1 MLLRIHPIW
10 SYAAMNFEAFPSI
23 AHRDKD
29 GLCLENSSDNLQK
42 SLATSFADA
51 AIPSEAGLRT
61 TLLANDPIRHLKIL
75 TAIDDELSH
84 ARSFSISVAFITK
97 SGIAPLLL
105 TLQRLA
111 AKGVHGRILTTDY
124 LYFTEPGALR
134 QLLALPNLEVRF
146 FRTQGAAG
154 FHTKGYIF
162 HSSNN
167 LLRIIIGSSN
177 LTLSALTTNRE
188 WNTRIVACERG
199 ELAQSIL
206 AEFDALWSDAASRD
220 AALEMEAY
228 EQEYRQLGTAQLEAR
243 KAAVN
248 AQPTIKPGCAEPNSM
263 QQAFLARLKALRS
276 NGAERALLISATGTG
291 KTFAAAFAVRD
302 AIAQFQRTHSADTPR
317 DRECRHS
324 QRFRMLFIVHREQI
338 ARQALKSFRIVLGD
352 AAGSFGLLSGNEKAS
367 ECDFVFATMQTLA
380 KTAVLQAF
388 PKDAFAFII
397 IDEVHRAGAPSYQRI
412 MNWFKPAFW
421 LGMTGSPERTDGFDI
436 FKLFDHVIAHEIRLS
451 EALEENLLTP
461 FHYFGLSAGTEDET
475 GEGAGQLPDFTNPN
489 WPERIEHVIHQA
501 EYFGSCGDR
510 VKGLIIAGSLEE
522 ARAAAA
528 AFTRA
533 GHPAIALD
541 GQTAQDEREAAIERL
556 THGMGPNRLEYI
568 ATVDIFNEGVDIPEV
583 NQILMLRR
591 TESAIV
597 FVQQLGRGLRRAAD
611 KEYVIVLDFIGN
623 YEKNYLIATALS
635 DDRSYSKEKLRRFVT
650 TGAERIPGASSI
662 HFDEVARS
670 RIYRAIDSASLNSVR
685 LLLDAYKLLKYKLGR
700 IPELADFEEHAS
712 IDASKFLL
720 RKGSSYYVF
729 LVKYEPDYSERL
741 SDAAVK
747 RLRWCSN
754 HLGSALR
761 PSEALVL
768 QAVLEGR
775 SDLRAALI
783 EKLSAEPYSFKAS
796 PAHLRNVE
804 CVMTAKFERTANDVK
819 RNAGCEVIEAFDD
832 VEDGKRVRRW
842 RVNPQFVCA
851 LADEPSF
858 RRRLELLTDFVLNR
872 CRARANHR
880 WEDTFLLLGSTYTYE
895 DVCRLLDW
903 DRNITSINIGGY
915 FYDEKTQ
922 TFPIFINY
930 EKQAGAIAYA
940 DRFIS
945 PAELISLSKV
955 NRQIDSQDAQRMT
968 QKGQYASIRILL
980 FVRRSKEDD
989 EAKAF
994 YFLGAMHAAAA
1005 PQPVRLANG
1014 QSAFEMHWRL
1024 ETPVEEGLYEYLTGR
1039 RG

>member
-10 SYAAMNFEAFPSI
+10 SYAAMNFETFPSA

-29 GLCLENSSDNLQK
+29 GLFLENSSENFQK

-84 ARSFSISVAFITK
+84 ASSFSISVAFITK

-134 QLLALPNLEVRF
+134 QLLALPNLEVRI
-146 FRTQGAAG
+146 FRTQGATG

-199 ELAQSIL
+199 EFAQSIL
-206 AEFDALWSDAASRD
+206 AEFDSLWSDAASRD

-228 EQEYRQLGTAQLEAR
+228 EREYRQLGAAQLEAR

-302 AIAQFQRTHSADTPR
+302 AIAQFQRTHSADAPAE
-317 DRECRHS
+317 RESRHS

-367 ECDFVFATMQTLA
+367 GCDFVFATMQTLA

-397 IDEVHRAGAPSYQRI
+397 IDEAHRAGAKSYQCI

-421 LGMTGSPERTDGFDI
+421 LGMTGSPERTDGFEI
-436 FKLFDHVIAHEIRLS
+436 FDLFDHVIAHEIRLS

-461 FHYFGLSAGTEDET
+461 FHYFGLSAGTED
-475 GEGAGQLPDFTNPN
+475 D
-489 WPERIEHVIHQA
+489 
-501 EYFGSCGDR
+501 FGSCGDR
-510 VKGLIIAGSLEE
+510 VKGLIFAGSLEE
-522 ARAAAA
+522 ARAVAA
-528 AFTRA
+528 AFTSA

-541 GQTAQDEREAAIERL
+541 GQTTQDEREAAIERL
-556 THGMGPNRLEYI
+556 THGMGPKRLEYI

-670 RIYRAIDSASLNSVR
+670 RIYRAIDSASLNSDP

-720 RKGSSYYVF
+720 RKGLSYYDF
-729 LVKYEPDYSERL
+729 LVKHEPDYSEHL

-754 HLGSALR
+754 RLGSALR

-768 QAVLEGR
+768 QAVLEGQ

-783 EKLSAEPYSFKAS
+783 EKLSAEPYNFTAS

-804 CVMTAKFERTANDVK
+804 CVMTAKFERKTDDVE

-842 RVNPQFVCA
+842 RADPQFVCS

-858 RRRLELLTDFVLNR
+858 RRRLESLTDFVLNR

-880 WEDTFLLLGSTYTYE
+880 WEDTFLLLGSTYTYD
-895 DVCRLLDW
+895 DVCLLLDW
-903 DRNITSINIGGY
+903 DRNKTSIIGGY
-915 FYDEKTQ
+915 FYDEQTQ

-945 PAELISLSKV
+945 PAELISLSKG
-955 NRQIDSQDAQRMT
+955 NRQIDSKDAQRMT

-980 FVRRSKEDD
+980 FVRRSKSDN

-1014 QSAFEMHWRL
+1014 KSAFEMHWRL

>member
-1 MLLRIHPIW
+1 
-10 SYAAMNFEAFPSI
+10 
-23 AHRDKD
+23 
-29 GLCLENSSDNLQK
+29 
-42 SLATSFADA
+42 
-51 AIPSEAGLRT
+51 
-61 TLLANDPIRHLKIL
+61 
-75 TAIDDELSH
+75 
-84 ARSFSISVAFITK
+84 
-97 SGIAPLLL
+97 
-105 TLQRLA
+105 
-111 AKGVHGRILTTDY
+111 
-124 LYFTEPGALR
+124 
-134 QLLALPNLEVRF
+134 
-146 FRTQGAAG
+146 
-154 FHTKGYIF
+154 
-162 HSSNN
+162 
-167 LLRIIIGSSN
+167 
-177 LTLSALTTNRE
+177 
-188 WNTRIVACERG
+188 
-199 ELAQSIL
+199 
-206 AEFDALWSDAASRD
+206 
-220 AALEMEAY
+220 
-228 EQEYRQLGTAQLEAR
+228 
-243 KAAVN
+243 
-248 AQPTIKPGCAEPNSM
+248 
-263 QQAFLARLKALRS
+263 
-276 NGAERALLISATGTG
+276 
-291 KTFAAAFAVRD
+291 
-302 AIAQFQRTHSADTPR
+302 
-317 DRECRHS
+317 
-324 QRFRMLFIVHREQI
+324 
-338 ARQALKSFRIVLGD
+338 
-352 AAGSFGLLSGNEKAS
+352 
-367 ECDFVFATMQTLA
+367 MQTLA
-380 KTAVLQAF
+380 KTAVLHTF

-412 MNWFKPAFW
+412 MNWFRPAFW

-475 GEGAGQLPDFTNPN
+475 GEEAGQLPDFTNPN
-489 WPERIEHVIHQA
+489 WPERIQHVIDQA

-510 VKGLIIAGSLEE
+510 VKGLIFAGSLEE

-528 AFTRA
+528 AFTSA
-533 GHPAIALD
+533 GHPAIALG

-662 HFDEVARS
+662 HFDEVARN

-720 RKGSSYYVF
+720 RKRSSYYDF
-729 LVKYEPDYSERL
+729 LVQYEPDYSERL

-754 HLGSALR
+754 RLGSALR

-768 QAVLEGR
+768 QAALEGR

-783 EKLSAEPYSFKAS
+783 EKLSAEPYNFKAS

-804 CVMTAKFERTANDVK
+804 CVMTAKFERTLNDIK
-819 RNAGCEVIEAFDD
+819 RNAGCEVIEALDD
-832 VEDGKRVRRW
+832 VEDGKKVRRW
-842 RVNPQFVCA
+842 RADPQFVCS

-858 RRRLELLTDFVLNR
+858 RRHLESLTHFVLNR
-872 CRARANHR
+872 CRACESHR

-968 QKGQYASIRILL
+968 QKGQYAAIRILL
-980 FVRRSKEDD
+980 FVRRSKDDD

>member
-1 MLLRIHPIW
+1 
-10 SYAAMNFEAFPSI
+10 
-23 AHRDKD
+23 
-29 GLCLENSSDNLQK
+29 
-42 SLATSFADA
+42 
-51 AIPSEAGLRT
+51 
-61 TLLANDPIRHLKIL
+61 
-75 TAIDDELSH
+75 
-84 ARSFSISVAFITK
+84 
-97 SGIAPLLL
+97 
-105 TLQRLA
+105 
-111 AKGVHGRILTTDY
+111 
-124 LYFTEPGALR
+124 
-134 QLLALPNLEVRF
+134 
-146 FRTQGAAG
+146 
-154 FHTKGYIF
+154 
-162 HSSNN
+162 
-167 LLRIIIGSSN
+167 
-177 LTLSALTTNRE
+177 
-188 WNTRIVACERG
+188 
-199 ELAQSIL
+199 
-206 AEFDALWSDAASRD
+206 
-220 AALEMEAY
+220 
-228 EQEYRQLGTAQLEAR
+228 
-243 KAAVN
+243 
-248 AQPTIKPGCAEPNSM
+248 
-263 QQAFLARLKALRS
+263 
-276 NGAERALLISATGTG
+276 
-291 KTFAAAFAVRD
+291 
-302 AIAQFQRTHSADTPR
+302 
-317 DRECRHS
+317 
-324 QRFRMLFIVHREQI
+324 
-338 ARQALKSFRIVLGD
+338 
-352 AAGSFGLLSGNEKAS
+352 
-367 ECDFVFATMQTLA
+367 
-380 KTAVLQAF
+380 
-388 PKDAFAFII
+388 
-397 IDEVHRAGAPSYQRI
+397 
-412 MNWFKPAFW
+412 
-421 LGMTGSPERTDGFDI
+421 
-436 FKLFDHVIAHEIRLS
+436 
-451 EALEENLLTP
+451 
-461 FHYFGLSAGTEDET
+461 
-475 GEGAGQLPDFTNPN
+475 
-489 WPERIEHVIHQA
+489 
-501 EYFGSCGDR
+501 
-510 VKGLIIAGSLEE
+510 
-522 ARAAAA
+522 
-528 AFTRA
+528 
-533 GHPAIALD
+533 
-541 GQTAQDEREAAIERL
+541 
-556 THGMGPNRLEYI
+556 
-568 ATVDIFNEGVDIPEV
+568 
-583 NQILMLRR
+583 MLRR

-720 RKGSSYYVF
+720 RKGSSYYDF

>member
-1 MLLRIHPIW
+1 
-10 SYAAMNFEAFPSI
+10 
-23 AHRDKD
+23 
-29 GLCLENSSDNLQK
+29 
-42 SLATSFADA
+42 
-51 AIPSEAGLRT
+51 
-61 TLLANDPIRHLKIL
+61 
-75 TAIDDELSH
+75 
-84 ARSFSISVAFITK
+84 
-97 SGIAPLLL
+97 
-105 TLQRLA
+105 
-111 AKGVHGRILTTDY
+111 
-124 LYFTEPGALR
+124 
-134 QLLALPNLEVRF
+134 
-146 FRTQGAAG
+146 
-154 FHTKGYIF
+154 
-162 HSSNN
+162 
-167 LLRIIIGSSN
+167 
-177 LTLSALTTNRE
+177 
-188 WNTRIVACERG
+188 
-199 ELAQSIL
+199 
-206 AEFDALWSDAASRD
+206 
-220 AALEMEAY
+220 
-228 EQEYRQLGTAQLEAR
+228 
-243 KAAVN
+243 
-248 AQPTIKPGCAEPNSM
+248 
-263 QQAFLARLKALRS
+263 
-276 NGAERALLISATGTG
+276 
-291 KTFAAAFAVRD
+291 
-302 AIAQFQRTHSADTPR
+302 
-317 DRECRHS
+317 
-324 QRFRMLFIVHREQI
+324 MLFIVHREQI

-380 KTAVLQAF
+380 KTAVLHTF

-412 MNWFKPAFW
+412 MNWFRPAFW

-475 GEGAGQLPDFTNPN
+475 GEEAGQLPDFTNPN
-489 WPERIEHVIHQA
+489 WPERIQHVIDQA

-510 VKGLIIAGSLEE
+510 VKGLIFAGSLEE

-528 AFTRA
+528 AFTSA
-533 GHPAIALD
+533 GHPAIALG

-662 HFDEVARS
+662 HFDEVARN

-720 RKGSSYYVF
+720 RKRSSYYDF
-729 LVKYEPDYSERL
+729 LVQYEPDYSERL

-754 HLGSALR
+754 RLGSALR

-768 QAVLEGR
+768 QAALEGR

-783 EKLSAEPYSFKAS
+783 EKLSAEPYNFKVS

-804 CVMTAKFERTANDVK
+804 CVMTAKFERTLNDIK
-819 RNAGCEVIEAFDD
+819 RNAGCEVIEALDD
-832 VEDGKRVRRW
+832 VEDGKKVRRW
-842 RVNPQFVCA
+842 RADPQFVCS

-858 RRRLELLTDFVLNR
+858 RRHLESLTHFVLNR
-872 CRARANHR
+872 CRACESHR

-968 QKGQYASIRILL
+968 QKGQYAAIRILL
-980 FVRRSKEDD
+980 FVRRSKDDD

>member
-10 SYAAMNFEAFPSI
+10 SYAAMNFEAFPL
-23 AHRDKD
+23 AADRDKD
-29 GLCLENSSDNLQK
+29 GLFLENSSENLQK

-134 QLLALPNLEVRF
+134 QLLALPNLEVRI

-206 AEFDALWSDAASRD
+206 AEFDSLWSDAASRD
-220 AALEMEAY
+220 AALEMDTY
-228 EQEYRQLGTAQLEAR
+228 EREYRQLGAAQLEAR

-263 QQAFLARLKALRS
+263 QQAFLARLKDLRS
-276 NGAERALLISATGTG
+276 EGKKRALLISATGTG

-302 AIAQFQRTHSADTPR
+302 AIAQFQRAHSADAPAER
-317 DRECRHS
+317 KSRNS

-338 ARQALKSFRIVLGD
+338 ARQALKSFRIVLGN

-397 IDEVHRAGAPSYQRI
+397 IDEAHRAGASSYRRI
-412 MNWFKPAFW
+412 MDWFKPAFW
-421 LGMTGSPERTDGFDI
+421 LGMTGSPERTDGFEI
-436 FKLFDHVIAHEIRLS
+436 FDLFDHVIAHEIRLS
-451 EALEENLLTP
+451 DALKENLLTP

-475 GEGAGQLPDFTNPN
+475 GERAGQLPDFTNPN
-489 WPERIEHVIHQA
+489 WRERIEHVIDQA

-510 VKGLIIAGSLEE
+510 VKGLIFAGSLEE
-522 ARAAAA
+522 ARAVAA

-556 THGMGPNRLEYI
+556 THGMVEYI

-670 RIYRAIDSASLNSVR
+670 RIYRAIDSASLNSDP
-685 LLLDAYKLLKYKLGR
+685 LLLDAYKLLKDKLGR
-700 IPELADFEEHAS
+700 IPELADFEKYGS

-720 RKGSSYYVF
+720 WKGLSYYDF

-754 HLGSALR
+754 RLGSALR

-768 QAVLEGR
+768 QAVLKGC

-783 EKLSAEPYSFKAS
+783 EKLSAAPYSFKAS

-804 CVMTAKFERTANDVK
+804 CVMTAKFERTTEDVK

-842 RVNPQFVCA
+842 RADPQFFCA
-851 LADEPSF
+851 LADEPLF
-858 RRRLELLTDFVLNR
+858 RRHLESLTHFVLDR
-872 CRARANHR
+872 CRACASHR
-880 WEDTFLLLGSTYTYE
+880 WEDTFLLLGSTYTYG

-903 DRNITSINIGGY
+903 DRDSTSTIGGY
-915 FYDEKTQ
+915 LYDEKTQ

-930 EKQAGAIAYA
+930 EKQVGAIAYA

-945 PAELISLSKV
+945 PAELISLSKG
-955 NRQIDSQDAQRMT
+955 NRQIDSLDAQRMT

-980 FVRRSKEDD
+980 FVRRSKSDNK
-989 EAKAF
+989 AKAF

-1014 QSAFEMHWRL
+1014 KSAFEMHWRL

>member
-10 SYAAMNFEAFPSI
+10 SYAAMNFETFPSA

-29 GLCLENSSDNLQK
+29 GLFLENSSENFQK

-84 ARSFSISVAFITK
+84 ASSFSISVAFITK

-134 QLLALPNLEVRF
+134 QLLALPNLEVRI
-146 FRTQGAAG
+146 FRTQGATG

-199 ELAQSIL
+199 EFAQSIL
-206 AEFDALWSDAASRD
+206 AEFDSLWSDAASRD

-228 EQEYRQLGTAQLEAR
+228 EREYRQLGAAQLEAR

-302 AIAQFQRTHSADTPR
+302 AIAQFQRTHSADAPAE
-317 DRECRHS
+317 RESRHS

-367 ECDFVFATMQTLA
+367 GCDFVFATMQTLA

-397 IDEVHRAGAPSYQRI
+397 IDEAHRAGAKSYQCI

-421 LGMTGSPERTDGFDI
+421 LGMTGSPERTDGFEI
-436 FKLFDHVIAHEIRLS
+436 FDLFDHVIAHEIRLS

-475 GEGAGQLPDFTNPN
+475 GKGAGQLPDFTNPN

-510 VKGLIIAGSLEE
+510 VKGLIFAGSLEE
-522 ARAAAA
+522 ARAVAA
-528 AFTRA
+528 AFTSA

-541 GQTAQDEREAAIERL
+541 GQTTQDEREAAIERL
-556 THGMGPNRLEYI
+556 THGMGPKRLEYI
-568 ATVDIFNEGVDIPEV
+568 ATVDIPEV

-670 RIYRAIDSASLNSVR
+670 RIYRAIDSASLNSDP

-720 RKGSSYYVF
+720 RKGLSYYDF
-729 LVKYEPDYSERL
+729 LVKHEPDYSEHL

-754 HLGSALR
+754 RLGSALR

-768 QAVLEGR
+768 QAVLEGQ

-783 EKLSAEPYSFKAS
+783 EKLSAEPYNFTAS

-804 CVMTAKFERTANDVK
+804 CVMTAKFERKTDDVE

-842 RVNPQFVCA
+842 RADPQFVCS

-858 RRRLELLTDFVLNR
+858 RRRLESLTDFVLNR

-880 WEDTFLLLGSTYTYE
+880 WEDTFLLLGSTYTYD
-895 DVCRLLDW
+895 DVCLLLDW
-903 DRNITSINIGGY
+903 DRNKTSIIGGY
-915 FYDEKTQ
+915 FYDEQTQ

-945 PAELISLSKV
+945 PAELISLSKG
-955 NRQIDSQDAQRMT
+955 NRQIDSKDAQRMT

-980 FVRRSKEDD
+980 FVRRSKSDN

-1014 QSAFEMHWRL
+1014 KSAFEMHWRL

>member
-1 MLLRIHPIW
+1 
-10 SYAAMNFEAFPSI
+10 
-23 AHRDKD
+23 
-29 GLCLENSSDNLQK
+29 
-42 SLATSFADA
+42 
-51 AIPSEAGLRT
+51 
-61 TLLANDPIRHLKIL
+61 
-75 TAIDDELSH
+75 
-84 ARSFSISVAFITK
+84 
-97 SGIAPLLL
+97 
-105 TLQRLA
+105 
-111 AKGVHGRILTTDY
+111 
-124 LYFTEPGALR
+124 
-134 QLLALPNLEVRF
+134 
-146 FRTQGAAG
+146 
-154 FHTKGYIF
+154 
-162 HSSNN
+162 
-167 LLRIIIGSSN
+167 
-177 LTLSALTTNRE
+177 
-188 WNTRIVACERG
+188 
-199 ELAQSIL
+199 
-206 AEFDALWSDAASRD
+206 
-220 AALEMEAY
+220 
-228 EQEYRQLGTAQLEAR
+228 
-243 KAAVN
+243 
-248 AQPTIKPGCAEPNSM
+248 
-263 QQAFLARLKALRS
+263 
-276 NGAERALLISATGTG
+276 
-291 KTFAAAFAVRD
+291 
-302 AIAQFQRTHSADTPR
+302 
-317 DRECRHS
+317 
-324 QRFRMLFIVHREQI
+324 
-338 ARQALKSFRIVLGD
+338 
-352 AAGSFGLLSGNEKAS
+352 
-367 ECDFVFATMQTLA
+367 
-380 KTAVLQAF
+380 
-388 PKDAFAFII
+388 
-397 IDEVHRAGAPSYQRI
+397 
-412 MNWFKPAFW
+412 
-421 LGMTGSPERTDGFDI
+421 
-436 FKLFDHVIAHEIRLS
+436 
-451 EALEENLLTP
+451 
-461 FHYFGLSAGTEDET
+461 
-475 GEGAGQLPDFTNPN
+475 
-489 WPERIEHVIHQA
+489 
-501 EYFGSCGDR
+501 
-510 VKGLIIAGSLEE
+510 
-522 ARAAAA
+522 
-528 AFTRA
+528 
-533 GHPAIALD
+533 
-541 GQTAQDEREAAIERL
+541 
-556 THGMGPNRLEYI
+556 MGPNRLEYI

-720 RKGSSYYVF
+720 RKGSSYYDF
-729 LVKYEPDYSERL
+729 LVQYEPDYSERL

-754 HLGSALR
+754 RLGSALR

-783 EKLSAEPYSFKAS
+783 EKLSAKPYSFKAS

-819 RNAGCEVIEAFDD
+819 RNAGCEVIEALDD

-842 RVNPQFVCA
+842 RADPQFVCS
-851 LADEPSF
+851 LADEPPF
-858 RRRLELLTDFVLNR
+858 RRHLESLTHFVLNR
-872 CRARANHR
+872 CRACESHR

-915 FYDEKTQ
+915 FYDEKTR

-980 FVRRSKEDD
+980 FVRRSKDDD

>member
-1 MLLRIHPIW
+1 
-10 SYAAMNFEAFPSI
+10 MNFETFPSA

-29 GLCLENSSDNLQK
+29 GLFLENSSENFQK

-84 ARSFSISVAFITK
+84 ASSFSISVAFITK

-111 AKGVHGRILTTDY
+111 AEGVHGRILTTDY

-134 QLLALPNLEVRF
+134 QLLALPNLEVRI

-206 AEFDALWSDAASRD
+206 AEFDSLWSDAASRD

-228 EQEYRQLGTAQLEAR
+228 EREYRQLGAAQLEAR

-302 AIAQFQRTHSADTPR
+302 AIAQFQRTPSAHAPR

-367 ECDFVFATMQTLA
+367 GCDFVFATMQTLA

-397 IDEVHRAGAPSYQRI
+397 IDEVHRAGAESYQRI

-475 GEGAGQLPDFTNPN
+475 GEGAG
-489 WPERIEHVIHQA
+489 
-501 EYFGSCGDR
+501 
-510 VKGLIIAGSLEE
+510 
-522 ARAAAA
+522 
-528 AFTRA
+528 
-533 GHPAIALD
+533 
-541 GQTAQDEREAAIERL
+541 
-556 THGMGPNRLEYI
+556 
-568 ATVDIFNEGVDIPEV
+568 
-583 NQILMLRR
+583 
-591 TESAIV
+591 
-597 FVQQLGRGLRRAAD
+597 
-611 KEYVIVLDFIGN
+611 
-623 YEKNYLIATALS
+623 
-635 DDRSYSKEKLRRFVT
+635 
-650 TGAERIPGASSI
+650 
-662 HFDEVARS
+662 
-670 RIYRAIDSASLNSVR
+670 
-685 LLLDAYKLLKYKLGR
+685 
-700 IPELADFEEHAS
+700 
-712 IDASKFLL
+712 
-720 RKGSSYYVF
+720 
-729 LVKYEPDYSERL
+729 
-741 SDAAVK
+741 
-747 RLRWCSN
+747 
-754 HLGSALR
+754 
-761 PSEALVL
+761 
-768 QAVLEGR
+768 
-775 SDLRAALI
+775 
-783 EKLSAEPYSFKAS
+783 
-796 PAHLRNVE
+796 
-804 CVMTAKFERTANDVK
+804 
-819 RNAGCEVIEAFDD
+819 
-832 VEDGKRVRRW
+832 
-842 RVNPQFVCA
+842 
-851 LADEPSF
+851 
-858 RRRLELLTDFVLNR
+858 
-872 CRARANHR
+872 
-880 WEDTFLLLGSTYTYE
+880 
-895 DVCRLLDW
+895 
-903 DRNITSINIGGY
+903 
-915 FYDEKTQ
+915 
-922 TFPIFINY
+922 
-930 EKQAGAIAYA
+930 
-940 DRFIS
+940 
-945 PAELISLSKV
+945 
-955 NRQIDSQDAQRMT
+955 
-968 QKGQYASIRILL
+968 
-980 FVRRSKEDD
+980 
-989 EAKAF
+989 
-994 YFLGAMHAAAA
+994 
-1005 PQPVRLANG
+1005 
-1014 QSAFEMHWRL
+1014 
-1024 ETPVEEGLYEYLTGR
+1024 
-1039 RG
+1039 

>member
-1 MLLRIHPIW
+1 M
-10 SYAAMNFEAFPSI
+10 
-23 AHRDKD
+23 
-29 GLCLENSSDNLQK
+29 
-42 SLATSFADA
+42 
-51 AIPSEAGLRT
+51 
-61 TLLANDPIRHLKIL
+61 
-75 TAIDDELSH
+75 
-84 ARSFSISVAFITK
+84 
-97 SGIAPLLL
+97 
-105 TLQRLA
+105 
-111 AKGVHGRILTTDY
+111 
-124 LYFTEPGALR
+124 
-134 QLLALPNLEVRF
+134 
-146 FRTQGAAG
+146 
-154 FHTKGYIF
+154 
-162 HSSNN
+162 
-167 LLRIIIGSSN
+167 
-177 LTLSALTTNRE
+177 
-188 WNTRIVACERG
+188 
-199 ELAQSIL
+199 
-206 AEFDALWSDAASRD
+206 
-220 AALEMEAY
+220 
-228 EQEYRQLGTAQLEAR
+228 
-243 KAAVN
+243 
-248 AQPTIKPGCAEPNSM
+248 
-263 QQAFLARLKALRS
+263 
-276 NGAERALLISATGTG
+276 
-291 KTFAAAFAVRD
+291 
-302 AIAQFQRTHSADTPR
+302 
-317 DRECRHS
+317 
-324 QRFRMLFIVHREQI
+324 
-338 ARQALKSFRIVLGD
+338 KSFRIVLGD

-380 KTAVLQAF
+380 KTAVLHTF

-412 MNWFKPAFW
+412 MNWFRPAFW

-475 GEGAGQLPDFTNPN
+475 GEEAGQLPDFTNPN
-489 WPERIEHVIHQA
+489 WPERIQHVIDQA

-510 VKGLIIAGSLEE
+510 VKGLIFAGSLEE

-528 AFTRA
+528 AFTSA
-533 GHPAIALD
+533 GHPAIALG

-662 HFDEVARS
+662 HFDEVARN

-720 RKGSSYYVF
+720 RKRSSYYDF
-729 LVKYEPDYSERL
+729 LVQYEPDYSERL

-754 HLGSALR
+754 RLGSALR

-768 QAVLEGR
+768 QAALEGR

-783 EKLSAEPYSFKAS
+783 EKLSAEPYNFKAS

-804 CVMTAKFERTANDVK
+804 CVMTAKFERTLNDIK
-819 RNAGCEVIEAFDD
+819 RNAGCEVIEALDD
-832 VEDGKRVRRW
+832 VEDGKKVRRW
-842 RVNPQFVCA
+842 RADPQFVCS

-858 RRRLELLTDFVLNR
+858 RRHLESLTHFVLNR
-872 CRARANHR
+872 CRACESHR

-968 QKGQYASIRILL
+968 QKGQYAAIRILL
-980 FVRRSKEDD
+980 FVRRSKDDD

>member
-10 SYAAMNFEAFPSI
+10 SYAAMNFEAFPS
-23 AHRDKD
+23 AADRDKV
-29 GLCLENSSDNLQK
+29 GLCLENSSENLQK

-111 AKGVHGRILTTDY
+111 AEGVHGRILTTDY

-134 QLLALPNLEVRF
+134 QLLTLPNLEVRI

-177 LTLSALTTNRE
+177 LTLTALTTNRE

-206 AEFDALWSDAASRD
+206 AEFDSLWSDAASRD

-228 EQEYRQLGTAQLEAR
+228 EREYRQLGAAQLEAR

-263 QQAFLARLKALRS
+263 Q
-276 NGAERALLISATGTG
+276 
-291 KTFAAAFAVRD
+291 
-302 AIAQFQRTHSADTPR
+302 
-317 DRECRHS
+317 
-324 QRFRMLFIVHREQI
+324 
-338 ARQALKSFRIVLGD
+338 QALKSFRIVLGD

-380 KTAVLQAF
+380 KTAVLHTF

-412 MNWFKPAFW
+412 MNWFRPAFW

-475 GEGAGQLPDFTNPN
+475 GEEAGQLPDFTNPN
-489 WPERIEHVIHQA
+489 WPERIQHVIDQA

-510 VKGLIIAGSLEE
+510 VKGLIFAGSLEE

-528 AFTRA
+528 AFTSA
-533 GHPAIALD
+533 GHPAIALG

-662 HFDEVARS
+662 HFDEVARN

-720 RKGSSYYVF
+720 RKRSSYYDF
-729 LVKYEPDYSERL
+729 LVQYEPDYSERL

-754 HLGSALR
+754 RLGSALR

-768 QAVLEGR
+768 QAALEGR

-783 EKLSAEPYSFKAS
+783 EKLSAEPYNFKAS

-804 CVMTAKFERTANDVK
+804 CVMTAKFERTLNDIK
-819 RNAGCEVIEAFDD
+819 RNAGCEVIEALDD
-832 VEDGKRVRRW
+832 VEDGKKVRRW
-842 RVNPQFVCA
+842 RADPQFVCS

-858 RRRLELLTDFVLNR
+858 RRHLESLTHFVLNR
-872 CRARANHR
+872 CRACESHR

-968 QKGQYASIRILL
+968 QKGQYAAIRILL
-980 FVRRSKEDD
+980 FVRRSKDDD

>member
-1 MLLRIHPIW
+1 
-10 SYAAMNFEAFPSI
+10 
-23 AHRDKD
+23 
-29 GLCLENSSDNLQK
+29 
-42 SLATSFADA
+42 
-51 AIPSEAGLRT
+51 
-61 TLLANDPIRHLKIL
+61 
-75 TAIDDELSH
+75 
-84 ARSFSISVAFITK
+84 
-97 SGIAPLLL
+97 
-105 TLQRLA
+105 
-111 AKGVHGRILTTDY
+111 
-124 LYFTEPGALR
+124 
-134 QLLALPNLEVRF
+134 
-146 FRTQGAAG
+146 
-154 FHTKGYIF
+154 
-162 HSSNN
+162 
-167 LLRIIIGSSN
+167 
-177 LTLSALTTNRE
+177 
-188 WNTRIVACERG
+188 
-199 ELAQSIL
+199 
-206 AEFDALWSDAASRD
+206 
-220 AALEMEAY
+220 
-228 EQEYRQLGTAQLEAR
+228 
-243 KAAVN
+243 
-248 AQPTIKPGCAEPNSM
+248 M

-302 AIAQFQRTHSADTPR
+302 AIAQFQRTPSAHAPR
-317 DRECRHS
+317 DRESRHS

-352 AAGSFGLLSGNEKAS
+352 AASSFGLLSGNEKAS
-367 ECDFVFATMQTLA
+367 GCDFVFATMQTLA

-397 IDEVHRAGAPSYQRI
+397 IDEAHRAGAKSYQCI

-421 LGMTGSPERTDGFDI
+421 LGMTGSPERTDGFEI
-436 FKLFDHVIAHEIRLS
+436 FDLFDHVIAHEIRLS

-475 GEGAGQLPDFTNPN
+475 GKGAGQLPDFTNPN

-510 VKGLIIAGSLEE
+510 VKGLIFAGSLEE
-522 ARAAAA
+522 ARAVAA
-528 AFTRA
+528 AFTSA

-541 GQTAQDEREAAIERL
+541 GQTTQDEREAAIERL
-556 THGMGPNRLEYI
+556 THGMGPKRLEYI

-670 RIYRAIDSASLNSVR
+670 RIYRAIDSASLNSDP

-720 RKGSSYYVF
+720 RKGLSYYDF
-729 LVKYEPDYSERL
+729 LVKHEPDYSEHL

-754 HLGSALR
+754 RLGSALR

-768 QAVLEGR
+768 QAV
-775 SDLRAALI
+775 RAALI
-783 EKLSAEPYSFKAS
+783 EKLSAEPYNFTAS

-804 CVMTAKFERTANDVK
+804 CVMTAKFERKTDDVE

-842 RVNPQFVCA
+842 RADPQFVCS

-858 RRRLELLTDFVLNR
+858 RRRLESLTDFVLNR

-880 WEDTFLLLGSTYTYE
+880 WEDTFLLLGSTYTYD
-895 DVCRLLDW
+895 DVCLLLDW
-903 DRNITSINIGGY
+903 DRNKTSIIGGY
-915 FYDEKTQ
+915 FYDEQTQ

-945 PAELISLSKV
+945 PAELISLSKG
-955 NRQIDSQDAQRMT
+955 NRQIDSKDAQRMT

-980 FVRRSKEDD
+980 FVRRSKSDN

-1014 QSAFEMHWRL
+1014 KSAFEMHWRL

>member
-10 SYAAMNFEAFPSI
+10 SYAAMNFEAFPSA

-29 GLCLENSSDNLQK
+29 GLCLENSSENLQK

-134 QLLALPNLEVRF
+134 QLLALPNLEVRI

-206 AEFDALWSDAASRD
+206 AEFDSLWSDAASRD

-228 EQEYRQLGTAQLEAR
+228 EREYRQLGAAQLEAR

-302 AIAQFQRTHSADTPR
+302 AIAQFQRTPSAHAPR
-317 DRECRHS
+317 DRESRHS

-380 KTAVLQAF
+380 KTAVLQTF

-412 MNWFKPAFW
+412 MNWFRPAFW

-475 GEGAGQLPDFTNPN
+475 GEEAGQLPDFTNPN
-489 WPERIEHVIHQA
+489 WPERIQHVIDQA

-510 VKGLIIAGSLEE
+510 VKGLIFAGSLEE

-528 AFTRA
+528 AFTSA
-533 GHPAIALD
+533 GHPAIALG
-541 GQTAQDEREAAIERL
+541 GQTAQDEREAAIEQL

-623 YEKNYLIATALS
+623 YEKMTESSVSLS
-635 DDRSYSKEKLRRFVT
+635 TNRHGVPMCDSISNGAARSSPRSIFLSFVLLKDAAWCASAFVKRFRREWDDSIEL
-650 TGAERIPGASSI
+650 EDGASSSTSCFI
-662 HFDEVARS
+662 VDDVPVFIRLIPAPIPDNEALGAAEDNFLWRGDKSLVAHH
-670 RIYRAIDSASLNSVR
+670 RAHLIVTAPLPGKRAGRAFAKVCASLSGEASSVGIYINGVVHQPETYRDFAQCMKDGAFPTLCLVWVSVVR
-685 LLLDAYKLLKYKLGR
+685 LESGGFAAWTEGLEALGR
-700 IPELADFEEHAS
+700 MEMEVPAADIDPMELFFFLADTADYVSENEVDFQDGETVSYTAGQKLPLERS
-712 IDASKFLL
+712 PGIFL
-720 RKGSSYYVF
+720 KGRDTWKIRF
-729 LVKYEPDYSERL
+729 QP
-741 SDAAVK
+741 
-747 RLRWCSN
+747 N
-754 HLGSALR
+754 
-761 PSEALVL
+761 
-768 QAVLEGR
+768 
-775 SDLRAALI
+775 
-783 EKLSAEPYSFKAS
+783 
-796 PAHLRNVE
+796 
-804 CVMTAKFERTANDVK
+804 
-819 RNAGCEVIEAFDD
+819 
-832 VEDGKRVRRW
+832 
-842 RVNPQFVCA
+842 
-851 LADEPSF
+851 
-858 RRRLELLTDFVLNR
+858 ELL
-872 CRARANHR
+872 AH
-880 WEDTFLLLGSTYTYE
+880 E
-895 DVCRLLDW
+895 
-903 DRNITSINIGGY
+903 
-915 FYDEKTQ
+915 
-922 TFPIFINY
+922 
-930 EKQAGAIAYA
+930 
-940 DRFIS
+940 
-945 PAELISLSKV
+945 
-955 NRQIDSQDAQRMT
+955 
-968 QKGQYASIRILL
+968 
-980 FVRRSKEDD
+980 D
-989 EAKAF
+989 EA
-994 YFLGAMHAAAA
+994 HA
-1005 PQPVRLANG
+1005 
-1014 QSAFEMHWRL
+1014 
-1024 ETPVEEGLYEYLTGR
+1024 
-1039 RG
+1039 

>member
-10 SYAAMNFEAFPSI
+10 SYAAMNFETFPSA

-29 GLCLENSSDNLQK
+29 GLFLENSSENFQK

-84 ARSFSISVAFITK
+84 ASSFSISVAFITK

-111 AKGVHGRILTTDY
+111 AEGVHGRILTTDY

-134 QLLALPNLEVRF
+134 QLLALPNLEVRI

-206 AEFDALWSDAASRD
+206 AEFDSLWSDAASRD

-228 EQEYRQLGTAQLEAR
+228 EREYRQLGAAQLEAR

-302 AIAQFQRTHSADTPR
+302 AIAQFQRTPSAHAPR
-317 DRECRHS
+317 DRESRHS

-352 AAGSFGLLSGNEKAS
+352 AASSFGLLSGNEKAS
-367 ECDFVFATMQTLA
+367 GCDFVFATMQTLA

-397 IDEVHRAGAPSYQRI
+397 IDEAHRAGAKSYQCI

-421 LGMTGSPERTDGFDI
+421 LGMTGSPERTDGFEI
-436 FKLFDHVIAHEIRLS
+436 FDLFDHVIAHEIRLS

-475 GEGAGQLPDFTNPN
+475 GKGAGQLPDFTNPN

-510 VKGLIIAGSLEE
+510 VKGLIFAGSLEE
-522 ARAAAA
+522 ARAVAA
-528 AFTRA
+528 AFTSA

-541 GQTAQDEREAAIERL
+541 GQTTQDEREAAIERL
-556 THGMGPNRLEYI
+556 THGMGPKRLEYI

-670 RIYRAIDSASLNSVR
+670 RIYRAIDSASLNSDP

-720 RKGSSYYVF
+720 RKGLSYYDF
-729 LVKYEPDYSERL
+729 LVKHEPDYSEHL

-754 HLGSALR
+754 RLGSALR

-768 QAVLEGR
+768 QAVLEGQ

-783 EKLSAEPYSFKAS
+783 
-796 PAHLRNVE
+796 E
-804 CVMTAKFERTANDVK
+804 CVMTAKFERKTDDVE

-842 RVNPQFVCA
+842 RADPQFVCS

-858 RRRLELLTDFVLNR
+858 RRRLESLTDFVLNR

-880 WEDTFLLLGSTYTYE
+880 WEDTFLLLGSTYTYD
-895 DVCRLLDW
+895 DVCLLLDW
-903 DRNITSINIGGY
+903 DRNKTSIIGGY
-915 FYDEKTQ
+915 FYDEQTQ

-945 PAELISLSKV
+945 PAELISLSKG
-955 NRQIDSQDAQRMT
+955 NRQIDSKDAQRMT

-980 FVRRSKEDD
+980 FVRRSKSDN

-1014 QSAFEMHWRL
+1014 KSAFEMHWRL

>member
-1 MLLRIHPIW
+1 M
-10 SYAAMNFEAFPSI
+10 
-23 AHRDKD
+23 
-29 GLCLENSSDNLQK
+29 
-42 SLATSFADA
+42 
-51 AIPSEAGLRT
+51 
-61 TLLANDPIRHLKIL
+61 
-75 TAIDDELSH
+75 
-84 ARSFSISVAFITK
+84 
-97 SGIAPLLL
+97 
-105 TLQRLA
+105 
-111 AKGVHGRILTTDY
+111 
-124 LYFTEPGALR
+124 
-134 QLLALPNLEVRF
+134 
-146 FRTQGAAG
+146 
-154 FHTKGYIF
+154 
-162 HSSNN
+162 
-167 LLRIIIGSSN
+167 
-177 LTLSALTTNRE
+177 
-188 WNTRIVACERG
+188 
-199 ELAQSIL
+199 
-206 AEFDALWSDAASRD
+206 
-220 AALEMEAY
+220 
-228 EQEYRQLGTAQLEAR
+228 
-243 KAAVN
+243 
-248 AQPTIKPGCAEPNSM
+248 
-263 QQAFLARLKALRS
+263 
-276 NGAERALLISATGTG
+276 
-291 KTFAAAFAVRD
+291 
-302 AIAQFQRTHSADTPR
+302 
-317 DRECRHS
+317 
-324 QRFRMLFIVHREQI
+324 
-338 ARQALKSFRIVLGD
+338 
-352 AAGSFGLLSGNEKAS
+352 
-367 ECDFVFATMQTLA
+367 
-380 KTAVLQAF
+380 
-388 PKDAFAFII
+388 
-397 IDEVHRAGAPSYQRI
+397 
-412 MNWFKPAFW
+412 
-421 LGMTGSPERTDGFDI
+421 
-436 FKLFDHVIAHEIRLS
+436 
-451 EALEENLLTP
+451 
-461 FHYFGLSAGTEDET
+461 
-475 GEGAGQLPDFTNPN
+475 
-489 WPERIEHVIHQA
+489 
-501 EYFGSCGDR
+501 
-510 VKGLIIAGSLEE
+510 KGLIFAGSLEE

-528 AFTRA
+528 AFTSA
-533 GHPAIALD
+533 GHPAIALG

-597 FVQQLGRGLRRAAD
+597 FVQQLVRGLRRAAD

-662 HFDEVARS
+662 HFDEVARN

-720 RKGSSYYVF
+720 RKRSSYYDF
-729 LVKYEPDYSERL
+729 LVQYEPDYSERL

-754 HLGSALR
+754 RLGSALR

-768 QAVLEGR
+768 QAALEGR

-783 EKLSAEPYSFKAS
+783 EKLSAEPYNFKAS

-804 CVMTAKFERTANDVK
+804 CVMTAKFERTLNDIK
-819 RNAGCEVIEAFDD
+819 RNAGCEVIEALDD
-832 VEDGKRVRRW
+832 VEDGKKVRRW
-842 RVNPQFVCA
+842 RADPQFVCS

-858 RRRLELLTDFVLNR
+858 RRHLESLTHFVLNR
-872 CRARANHR
+872 CRACESHR

-968 QKGQYASIRILL
+968 QKGQYAAIRILL
-980 FVRRSKEDD
+980 FVRRSKDDD